1 MYWLLTRAFADQLKQ
16 LMCFAVHTAVWDRC
30 RFISICRISFCMLL
44 LCCLVRCSRRHACLL
59 LFLLRLSTWTAVSL
73 LRKFTQL
80 DLLPLPSLQAAQGQE
95 ATPATAVQLQ
105 TRAAILQGAWR
116 EEPRF
121 KTVSAPMEKSIF
133 SHKTRRGMAGNH
145 SLNERVSVLS

>member
-1 MYWLLTRAFADQLKQ
+1 MYWHLTRAFADQLKQ

-30 RFISICRISFCMLL
+30 SFISICRISFCMLL

-59 LFLLRLSTWTAVSL
+59 LFLLRLSTWTAASL
-73 LRKFTQL
+73 LRK
-80 DLLPLPSLQAAQGQE
+80 DLLPLPPLQAARGQE

-105 TRAAILQGAWR
+105 TRATILQGAWGQ
-116 EEPRF
+116 EPRF
-121 KTVSAPMEKSIF
+121 KTVSAPTEKSIF